1 MKWKLPQYSGG
12 KDYLVLSFFVGPF
25 AIGIN
30 SLMLG
35 THYFTDYRVFLI
47 ATPIAAI
54 DYSVGFT
61 CCSAIGVFLKR
72 YFREEEGIGIRLL
85 VMLFLFQIIVVIFLE
100 FLFQGYKF
108 IPFFHYTFNKTVF
121 IWSLIGTGI
130 SAIFI
135 TFLLEG
141 ISRYEIWKN
150 KLKENEQMS
159 IANRQISLQGLKS
172 QVNPHF
178 LFNSLN
184 SLSSL
189 ISEDEEKAEQF
200 LDEMSKVYRYM
211 LRSEDGEL
219 VMLTT
224 ELKFVESYYY
234 LLKTRYGNGLRV
246 TINISHDVLHKW
258 LPPLTLQIIIEN
270 AFTQNVMTREQPLH
284 IHIERAANGIVIR
297 NNVQP
302 KLTDKNRDLESGID
316 NLVTRYSFLHQS
328 KIVIQDTQ
336 VERVIHLPLFDY
348 KTERPV

>member
-1 MKWKLPQYSGG
+1 MKWKLPQYSG

-25 AIGIN
+25 AISIN
-30 SLMLG
+30 SLLLG
-35 THYFTDYRVFLI
+35 AHYFTDYRVFLI
-47 ATPIAAI
+47 ATAAAAT
-54 DYSVGFT
+54 DYAVGFT
-61 CCSAIGVFLKR
+61 CCSAVGVLLKR
-72 YFREEEGIGIRLL
+72 YFRGEEGIGRRLL
-85 VMLFLFQIIVVIFLE
+85 VMIFIFLIIVVIFLE

-108 IPFFHYTFNKTVF
+108 IPFFHYTFNKTAFV
-121 IWSLIGTGI
+121 WGLIGTGI

-141 ISRYEIWKN
+141 ISRYEIWKS
-150 KLKENEQMS
+150 KMKENEQLSM
-159 IANRQISLQGLKS
+159 ANRQSRLQGLKS

-189 ISEDEEKAEQF
+189 IYEDEEKAEKF

-211 LRSEDGEL
+211 LRNEEGEL
-219 VMLTT
+219 VMLIT

-234 LLKTRYGNGLRV
+234 LLKTRYGNGLRI

-258 LPPLTLQIIIEN
+258 LPPLSLQILIEN
-270 AFTQNVMTREQPLH
+270 AFTQNVMTKDQPLH
-284 IHIERAANGIVIR
+284 IHIEKAANGIVIR

-302 KLTDKNRDLESGID
+302 KLIDKNREIESGID

-328 KIVIQDTQ
+328 KIIIQDTDR
-336 VERVIHLPLFDY
+336 ERVIQLPLFDG
-348 KTERPV
+348 KAEGQV